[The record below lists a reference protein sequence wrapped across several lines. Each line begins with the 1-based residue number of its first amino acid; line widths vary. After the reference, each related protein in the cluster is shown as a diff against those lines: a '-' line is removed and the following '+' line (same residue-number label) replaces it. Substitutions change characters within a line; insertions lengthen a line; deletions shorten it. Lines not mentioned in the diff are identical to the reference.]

1 MPNLKDTIQTLLNEC
16 DDVSDFMHE
25 DNVLDDDLKL
35 LNIEARVEDHH
46 GGMDEGSDYWT
57 VWSFEDMNDK
67 VYVKFQGYYAS
78 HYGSE
83 YEEFYFVQP
92 KEKVITVYEK

>member
-1 MPNLKDTIQTLLNEC
+1 MPNLKDTIQNLLNEC

-25 DNVLDDDLKL
+25 ENVLDDDLKL
-35 LNIEARVEDHH
+35 LNIEAKVEDHH

-57 VWSFEDMNDK
+57 VWSFSDMNEK

-78 HYGSE
+78 YYGSE

>member
-1 MPNLKDTIQTLLNEC
+1 MPNLKDTIQNLLNEC
-16 DDVSDFMHE
+16 DDVSDFMYE
-25 DNVLDDDLKL
+25 ENVLDDDLKL
-35 LNIEARVEDHH
+35 LNIKARVEDHH
-46 GGMDEGSDYWT
+46 GGMDKGSDYWT